1 MSDFR
6 RKLMM
11 YKKSESELPSEY
23 QQVDYI
29 EFNGNEYI
37 LLNTV
42 TLQENVTYK
51 AECSISFTSFTP
63 NINTFYLNGFTS
75 GFAFGLTYN
84 KLTDGYGYGTLPST
98 VNVKINQI
106 YDFLVFFDGKYQYTY
121 VDGEFYH
128 ERTQGSFYTSND
140 VRYPIGCSYS
150 SKNPAYFCK
159 QRLHQRY
166 RLYIN
171 DSLIFDGIPCY
182 NKSSKES
189 GLYDTI
195 SKRFF
200 GNMSANGN
208 ITYGNEV

>member
-6 RKLMM
+6 RRLMS
-11 YKKSESELPSEY
+11 KKIESELPSEY
-23 QQVDYI
+23 QQVNYI

-37 LLNTV
+37 LLDTV
-42 TLQENVTYK
+42 LLKKNVTYK
-51 AECSISFTSFTP
+51 TECSISFTSFTP

-75 GFAFGLTYN
+75 GFAFGLIYN
-84 KLTDGYGYGTLPST
+84 KLTDGFGYNTLPDT
-98 VNVKINQI
+98 LACIDQI
-106 YDFLVFFDGKYQYTY
+106 YDFSVFFDGIGQYTY
-121 VDGEFYH
+121 VDGALYH
-128 ERTQGSFYTSND
+128 ERAQGSVYTSND
-140 VRYPIGCSYS
+140 ERYPIGCSYS
-150 SKNPAYFCK
+150 SKNPSYFCK
-159 QRLHQRY
+159 QRIHKRY

-182 NKSSKES
+182 NKSNKES
-189 GLYDTI
+189 GLYDII